1 MFGQHWTMTE
11 ADEALYNSNM
21 TVTTVIEING
31 EEQRRT
37 DLEIAAF
44 CNNGLRGVG
53 EIQYKEST
61 DRYIATITILGG
73 NVSGETINFK
83 LFDPE
88 LDNGKEL
95 NTTFTVN
102 FVTDEVIGKPSSPI
116 SINFNNTYWSID
128 ISNLPITSM
137 QYTSYIKIDG
147 EEQRR
152 TDLELA
158 AFSGETL
165 CGWVQPIYS
174 SKADKFVA
182 FLTIYGEQGDEI
194 TLKLYDPELEGGKV
208 LTADSP
214 FGFLNNNMVGNP
226 TTPLEF
232 KNNPVAR
239 IGEEGNAAR
248 YFSSLEAAVAAAQ
261 PGETVVLLQDVNL
274 TETLT
279 IEKNITLD
287 LNDKNVTLSTGGNK
301 IMSNVTIK
309 NGNLAIADVDTQTTG
324 NSNCFISTNVGAS
337 LTFDDINMTGNG
349 YKTHWAVLCAMSSS
363 TAGSTINITNSTVTL
378 SNEKGSAGGFIKDQ
392 SGVDNYSQIN
402 ISNSTLTLTNVS
414 RGFTGAKVTLD
425 DVEMTIT
432 GGEHGINGS
441 ELVIK
446 NGSNVS
452 ISNGTGRAITL
463 NKYNASITGS
473 NVTISNMGEGG
484 IRYKTAN
491 TLTVDANST
500 LSETT
505 AHADVDNAKLNDKV
519 VRGKESQMSTVKV
532 ENGVT
537 TVINPVS
544 GQVAYRAYIEDS
556 ENREAV
562 KVDLQNV
569 NALNSLAVKLY
580 DANGNLLTTTTY
592 KAGAVE
598 APEYLT
604 CNIVLWGEASSSWGT
619 VISAE
624 KLTVDNYPHKAEL
637 VVDGNVINTFENI
650 LGNATDAAAYQLPAY
665 KALGCVYKAA
675 SITRNDVT
683 EYYGTLAAAITAAQ
697 DGDEIVLLDNVT
709 DVDATISKKITL
721 NLNEK
726 IINDA
731 YIIVKSEVNIK
742 NGSIK
747 NVNESYPLVVQDGGK
762 LTVDAVNIEA
772 SKSDRA
778 IWVRSGSSLVFN
790 SGSILATKGEY
801 NTKTSLIAAIYTD
814 TNTDVTINGGTIT
827 VDTPDNKA
835 VGIYGNYTNAN
846 VTLNDGKIST
856 SGDGYNYGINVDG
869 DITVNGGEI
878 VTNEK
883 GYGYSSGIR
892 YGYNYALVSATGD
905 VTITGG
911 NITTNGSSGY
921 IVNVGRTYSSNDQTV
936 SITGGTFVNNL
947 SEVEMTTGGHKAPVF
962 IWEGSASKVTA
973 TITDGDFTGFS
984 ADFLREANAETTLAI
999 SGGTFDREI
1008 NEEYIAPGYKLEAN
1022 TDGTY
1027 GVVVDPAYGKV
1038 AKIGETYYETL
1049 AEAIAAVGA
1058 GNVVIELVNDA
1069 TLDYNAREAYGTAST
1084 TSLTI
1089 NGNGK
1094 TLTLNQKDS
1103 DWSSFGL
1110 ANAAAKV
1117 VFNNMIIEKTGYGD
1131 TSGAWNTH
1139 AIIFSSN
1146 VEMTN
1151 VTVNNS
1157 MAVQNGATL
1166 NNVTINEANG
1176 YYGLWIN
1183 GNGQTVTMNGGSITA
1198 TNGGRGI
1205 KIADQYVGAPALVTL
1220 SVTGTTFNT
1229 AEKAAVLVSSKAG
1242 AAIAASNVNIENV
1255 AEDKVNFAW
1264 VDEDWAAHYGEV
1276 TVTGGTVSQESVEI
1290 FNVTITDNNNA
1301 IQGYYKN
1308 IATAIADAQAG
1319 ETVNLL
1325 DNYNE
1330 RLSEV
1335 LLIDKSLTINGNG
1348 KTLTSSA
1355 TRVIRLTASDI
1366 NVTIN
1371 ELKMVSEAV
1380 RVGTNDIRGISVDP
1394 SLSNVTL
1401 ELNECSVDF
1410 EDSSAIDWS
1419 YAVNVSGN
1427 GTDHNVTVNGG
1438 SYEGANV
1445 VNANGARNT
1454 VTVKNAT
1461 LTSLYPDNEVYYG
1474 ACIWV
1479 LQNQGSSVEA
1489 TYNTFNGENAVA
1501 FNLGTGT
1508 DLTESNNTD
1517 NTTKVIA
1524 KIGNEL
1530 YVSLQ
1535 EAIDAATED
1544 ATIVVLHNIELTQGV
1559 TVPAGKEITLG
1570 LNGYTITGTPTE
1582 AAAFAV
1588 ITNNGNLTIDDTQNG
1603 KILCSYTLAGSTGYA
1618 VNTITNSGTLTI
1630 EAGTIQNASTA
1641 SNQIGYAID
1650 NNSTSGNAV
1659 VVIKGG
1665 KVTAS
1670 GSVYYDGIRQFCNSE
1685 TLENNVTIEGG
1696 EVSTLWIQNPSD
1708 GSGTQNTKDV
1718 KGSFA
1723 ITGGTLDNLY
1733 LEPSANFSGSIS
1745 GGHVGNISRHQTAEG
1760 RDLESFITDGTFGMD
1775 VTEFC
1780 AFNYVCTSNGDGTY
1794 GIEYKQK
1801 ENNAFVISTLHELEA
1816 FRDAVNAG
1824 NTFEG
1829 QTVVLSGNVDLAPTR
1844 AAAENW
1850 IPIGTSANPF
1860 KGTFDGGDNTISDLN
1875 VVGENNVGLFG
1886 YADNATIKNVKLEN
1900 VNVKGTDCV
1909 GAIAGQVYSTSL
1921 IDNCHVSGSIQV
1933 EGQTNVGGIVGKYY
1947 TKVKNCS
1954 VIGDDVATSYVKGTY
1969 VASDFEGDNIGG
1981 IMGHGGEDNRFENNT
1996 VKNIT
2001 ISGTRK
2007 VAGIV
2012 GVTDMNTQ
2020 VKNCVVENVN
2030 IETTATTEYANSKKN
2045 TMSNGTLVGS
2055 YTTGN
2060 NTTGTVES
2068 CVVKNVN
2075 FLNPNNAVVS
2085 VGPITGGLRG
2095 GTDGMLAPTGVTASD
2110 NNIYMSTIT
2119 GSNNLF
2125 LMNPVAKIGTTEYYT
2140 LFDAVAAVQDGET
2153 TITMLRNTS
2162 EEFAIN
2168 NTTANITLDMAG
2180 FTLTGAI
2187 TPSKANLTINGN
2199 GGKII
2204 NNNSNVSAIEINE
2217 GSLNLSNV
2225 NIESKRHGV
2234 RIDGAVT
2241 ATINGG
2247 EYRLSAT
2254 SGTRHAVNVS
2264 GAANVTI
2271 KAGTF
2276 VGPKGTTMDSG
2287 SAVNVQTGSTVTIEG
2302 GEFSKGKNATLG
2314 VSGKMIVKGGT
2325 FDQDPSAYLAD
2336 AYTVNIENEMYVVR
2350 YTPIMVTY
2358 PVGNPVYPEGKVEYY
2373 SDMLEAVP
2381 YTTNCPRLEGAT
2393 ITLLADVSG
2402 EGMRFME
2409 NDMVFD
2415 LNDHTY
2421 TITDGTGSQGTNTSG
2436 FQIRPEVTTNVLFKD
2451 GTIKVAEGAP
2461 VVWMFNCYATDFIVE
2476 NVTVDCSNMAYSYG
2490 EGVYVVVSRSG
2501 DNVQLKG
2508 QTKIANFDSTVAGY
2522 AINVG
2527 GTMTI
2532 GEEVVLGENAVIELD
2547 GGAQLTAPAGL
2558 NVVTVDGY
2566 MVVYENGVY
2575 KSVKVVAQ
2583 VGDVKYESV
2592 AAAMTAAKEAGVKD
2606 LEITIIGEN
2615 TQDTDDSFNLLYAT
2629 AFDNVTIKQDNEN
2642 KPFYIE
2648 SIYTGVRTSTDGKFV
2663 FDGVNMIITE
2673 QIWFECDVVLTNNS
2687 SVKRSNDV
2695 KNFIYYGEVTVE
2707 PGSKYISQIDDVFA
2721 GSFTVDGGKTDGTY
2735 NEAEDFKTVFFDV
2748 RDGHTF
2754 TAKNG
2759 ANILI
2764 SSGEGGKLS
2773 LMGNANIDA
2782 SKVYVYNEIALGD
2795 NGQFAIDIESSVT
2808 TKNVTG
2814 KGVISVDALNINEGV
2829 VYNVITANMSSFAGI
2844 IEINN
2849 DDAEYEITS
2858 TGLVVKMKPF
2868 VAEVDGTQYTSL
2880 QAAIDAADGKTV
2892 VVLDD
2897 ITLTETVTVAAGT
2910 TVTLDLNGK
2919 TVSQTKEQTTGYQ
2932 MILND
2937 GNLTIV
2943 DNTNEKLGKISYT
2956 DSGNGGEY
2964 VSNTITN
2971 RGTITVKSGTIE
2983 NLSSQTVAQ
2992 NGYPYAIDSSIWGDA
3007 SEVNTIVEGGKVHG
3021 ATYSAI
3027 RLRADSTSE
3036 PVNVTVSGGEI
3047 VGTIEVQVPS
3057 STVAGK
3063 GALVIS
3069 GGKLS
3074 NSGTSNVLF
3083 FFGSGASAENIEVS
3097 VTGGEFTGNITIS
3110 SSSPIGDNFNK
3121 NFITGGT
3128 FSTDVNEY
3136 CHEYYDAVTE
3146 DNITWTVEQVLFA
3159 QTTSLQGGW
3168 NWFSSYINLAKDNGL
3183 SKLQNAIV
3191 QNYENGVGNALIK
3204 GQTNNQSVQYDYI
3217 GTLEGVD
3224 YYDWTGNTFAP
3235 VANKMYMIYTS
3246 KAIASEDFMI
3256 EGEKVDYENT
3266 TIALFQGWNWISYPL
3281 DEPTLINEAL
3291 KNFTG
3296 ATTGDQIKW
3305 YGTQFVTYMN
3315 GKWYPENFTMMPGEG
3330 YMYKAAKQGSFM
3342 YSKGTGNNKS
3352 DANANMTV
3360 ENSHWTPEIS
3370 QYANNMTITA
3380 MLSVDDEIVKGDY
3393 EIAAFAN
3400 GECRG
3405 SARPIY
3411 VEELDA
3417 YVLLMAVFGEDV
3429 EELAF
3434 KYYDVNYET
3443 EYELSNRI
3451 NYSNDAVVGSIDEP
3465 YMFNLDILNIGE
3477 TSVENI
3483 SIYPNPTTTGS
3494 EINLQ
3499 AVCDK
3504 VEVFNALGV
3513 KVAEYTNVD
3522 SIDAIETAG
3531 VYVIRLTID
3540 NSARNCRLIVK

>member
-1 MFGQHWTMTE
+1 MLFCSTMFGQGPEWQAPTQGTYEDYMSFT
-11 ADEALYNSNM
+11 AMIQIDGANPNRS
-21 TVTTVIEING
+21 
-31 EEQRRT
+31 
-37 DLEIAAF
+37 DLKIAAF
-44 CNNGLRGVG
+44 NNGIVRGVG
-53 EIQYKEST
+53 TSQIWNS
-61 DRYIATITILGG
+61 DVTIVMFKIYGDKNDVL
-73 NVSGETINFK
+73 NFK
-83 LFDPE
+83 LYVPGDNPEDDRILDTDFTIKLDPDYTGTSNV
-88 LDNGKEL
+88 LNFYKKHFVVDNEYDL
-95 NTTFTVN
+95 SMTVGAT
-102 FVTDEVIGKPSSPI
+102 VR
-116 SINFNNTYWSID
+116 
-128 ISNLPITSM
+128 
-137 QYTSYIKIDG
+137 IDG
-147 EEQRR
+147 VDPKR

-158 AFSGETL
+158 AF
-165 CGWVQPIYS
+165 C
-174 SKADKFVA
+174 
-182 FLTIYGEQGDEI
+182 GDEVRGVAKAIYWQSQDMYYYELIVGGRIDGEEI
-194 TLKLYDPELEGGKV
+194 TYKLYDPIADVDLLTDYKTTFKDGSTIDDGYGKPV
-208 LTADSP
+208 TI
-214 FGFLNNNMVGNP
+214 
-226 TTPLEF
+226 EF
-232 KNNPVAR
+232 KNNPVAM
-239 IGEEGNAAR
+239 ITNATGNH
-248 YFSSLEAAVAAAQ
+248 YFSSLEAAVAAAVD
-261 PGETVVLLQDVNL
+261 GETIVLLQDVNL

-279 IEKNITLD
+279 IEKSITID
-287 LNDKNVTLSTGGNK
+287 LNEKNVTLSTGGNM
-301 IMSNVTIK
+301 IESDVIIK

-324 NSNCFISTNVGAS
+324 NRNCFISTNVGAS

-349 YKTHWAVLCAMSSS
+349 YTTHWAVLCAMSSS

-414 RGFTGAKVTLD
+414 RGFTGAKVTLN
-425 DVEMTIT
+425 DVDLTIT

-441 ELVIK
+441 ELVIE

-463 NKYNASITGS
+463 NKFDASITGS
-473 NVTISNMGEGG
+473 NVTISDMGEGG

-491 TLTVDANST
+491 TLTVDASST

-519 VRGKESQMSTVKV
+519 VRGTESQMSTVKV

-592 KAGAVE
+592 RAGAVE

-604 CNIVLWGEASSSWGT
+604 CNIVLWGNASSSWET

-637 VVDGNVINTFENI
+637 VVDGSVINTFENI

-675 SITRNDVT
+675 SITKESKT
-683 EYYGTLAAAITAAQ
+683 EYYGTLAAAVNAAQ

-762 LTVDAVNIEA
+762 LTVEDVDIEA

-790 SGSILATKGEY
+790 SGSILATKGEG
-801 NTKTSLIAAIYTD
+801 NNKTNLIAAIYTD

-835 VGIYGNYTNAN
+835 IGIFGNYTNAN

-856 SGDGYNYGINVDG
+856 SGAGYNYGINVDG

-878 VTNEK
+878 VTNKK

-892 YGYNYALVSATGD
+892 YGNNYALVSATGD

-911 NITTNGSSGY
+911 NITTNGFSGY

-947 SEVEMTTGGHKAPVF
+947 SEVEMTQGGHKAPVLV
-962 IWEGSASKVTA
+962 WTGTASTVTA
-973 TITDGDFTGFS
+973 TVEDGNFQGFS
-984 ADFLREANAETTLAI
+984 ANLLRKDNDDEKTTLQV
-999 SGGTFDREI
+999 SGGTFDGEI
-1008 NEEYIAPGYKLEAN
+1008 NEEYIAPGYKLEEIAY
-1022 TDGTY
+1022 GTY

-1038 AKIGETYYETL
+1038 AKIGDTYYETL

-1069 TLDYNAREAYGTAST
+1069 TLDYNAREAYGTAET

-1117 VFNNMIIEKTGYGD
+1117 VFNNMTIEKTGYGD

-1139 AIIFSSN
+1139 TIIFSSN
-1146 VEMTN
+1146 VEMN
-1151 VTVNNS
+1151 DVTVNNS

-1183 GNGQTVTMNGGSITA
+1183 GNGQSVTMNGGSINA

-1242 AAIAASNVNIENV
+1242 AVIAASNVNIENV

-1276 TVTGGTVSQESVEI
+1276 TVTGGTLSQESVEI

-1325 DNYNE
+1325 DNYSE
-1330 RLSEV
+1330 TLSEV

-1355 TRVIRLTASDI
+1355 TRVIRLTASEI
-1366 NVTIN
+1366 EVTIN
-1371 ELKMVSEAV
+1371 NLNMVSTAV
-1380 RVGTNDIRGISVDP
+1380 RVGTNDVRGISIDIID
-1394 SLSNVTL
+1394 NVTL
-1401 ELNECSVDF
+1401 TLNNCSVDF
-1410 EDSSAIDWS
+1410 IDASANDWA
-1419 YAVNVSGN
+1419 YAVNVTGGN
-1427 GTDHNVTVNGG
+1427 DHKVTVNGG

-1445 VNANGARNT
+1445 INVRGASNIIVVND
-1454 VTVKNAT
+1454 AT
-1461 LTSLYPDNEVYYG
+1461 LNCTYPNNDMYYG

-1479 LQNQGSSVEA
+1479 LQNQSSSVEA
-1489 TYNTFNGENAVA
+1489 TGNTFNGGNAVA

-1559 TVPAGKEITLG
+1559 TVPADKTFTLD
-1570 LNGYTITGTPTE
+1570 LNGKVVSGVSNT
-1582 AAAFAV
+1582 AATSAV
-1588 ITNNGNLTIDDTQNG
+1588 ITNNGNLTVKTSVEGG
-1603 KILCSYTLAGSTGYA
+1603 KITSKANNPDQNSIPAYA
-1618 VNTITNSGTLTI
+1618 NNTITNCGVLTLVSGTI
-1630 EAGTIQNASTA
+1630 ENSTVQGLA
-1641 SNQIGYAID
+1641 CFPID
-1650 NNSTSGNAV
+1650 NNSTVRDAV
-1659 VVIKGG
+1659 LNINGG
-1665 KVTAS
+1665 TVTGRGA
-1670 GSVYYDGIRQFCNSE
+1670 IRQFANSNTNKNE
-1685 TLENNVTIEGG
+1685 VNVTAGTVTGTSYAIWVQNPGSGDPKASLNIAGG
-1696 EVSTLWIQNPSD
+1696 ELSKILMDPNANFEGSIRGGTITEVAIWEPDATNPGRNPS
-1708 GSGTQNTKDV
+1708 G
-1718 KGSFA
+1718 F
-1723 ITGGTLDNLY
+1723 ITG
-1733 LEPSANFSGSIS
+1733 
-1745 GGHVGNISRHQTAEG
+1745 
-1760 RDLESFITDGTFGMD
+1760 GTFGMD

-1794 GIEYKQK
+1794 GIEYKQQ
-1801 ENNAFVISTLHELEA
+1801 ENNAFVIETLHELEA

-1824 NTFEG
+1824 NTFKD
-1829 QTVVLSGNVDLAPTR
+1829 QTVVLSAGVDLNPTR
-1844 AAAENW
+1844 AINYWE
-1850 IPIGTSANPF
+1850 PIGTQANPF
-1860 KGTFDGGDNTISDLN
+1860 KGTFDGGDNTISNL
-1875 VVGENNVGLFG
+1875 VVEGENNVGLFG
-1886 YADNATIKNVKLEN
+1886 YATSATIKNVKIN
-1900 VNVKGTDCV
+1900 NANVKGTDCV

-1921 IDNCHVSGSIQV
+1921 IDNCHVSGLIQV

-1954 VIGDDVATSYVKGTY
+1954 VIGDGVATSYVKGTY
-1969 VASDFEGDNIGG
+1969 VASDLEGDNIAG
-1981 IMGHGGEDNRFENNT
+1981 IMGHGGENNRFENNT

-2030 IETTATTEYANSKKN
+2030 IETTATAEYANSKKN

-2095 GTDGMLAPTGVTASD
+2095 GTDGMLAPTGVTASG

-2153 TITMLRNTS
+2153 TITMLRNTA
-2162 EEFAIN
+2162 EEFAID

-2180 FTLTGAI
+2180 NTLTGAI
-2187 TPSKANLTINGN
+2187 TPSKANLTIK
-2199 GGKII
+2199 GGTI
-2204 NNNSNVSAIEINE
+2204 NNENASYSAIEINE

-2225 NIESKRHGV
+2225 NIESKRHAV
-2234 RIDGAVT
+2234 RIDGAVE
-2241 ATINGG
+2241 AIINGG
-2247 EYRLSAT
+2247 TYKPTAT

-2271 KAGTF
+2271 QAGTF

-2287 SAVNVQTGSTVTIEG
+2287 SAVNVQTGATVTING
-2302 GEFSKGKNATLG
+2302 GDFSGGKNHTLSAAG
-2314 VSGKMIVKGGT
+2314 TGTLIVKGGT

-2350 YTPIMVTY
+2350 YTPIKVTY

-2402 EGMRFME
+2402 AGMRFME

-2415 LNDHTY
+2415 LNGHTY
-2421 TITDGTGSQGTNTSG
+2421 TITAGTGSQGTNTSG
-2436 FQIRPEVTTNVLFKD
+2436 FQIRPEVTTNVLFKN

-2490 EGVYVVVSRSG
+2490 DKVYVVVSREG
-2501 DNVQLKG
+2501 DNVQLTG
-2508 QTKIANFDSTVAGY
+2508 ETKIVNFNSNVAGN

-2527 GTMTI
+2527 DTMTI
-2532 GEEVVLGENAVIELD
+2532 GEYVELGGGTIELD

-2583 VGDVKYESV
+2583 VGENKFGSVIAALNYAIANNEAQVKIVSDSRELMPTDVYLRLN
-2592 AAAMTAAKEAGVKD
+2592 AD
-2606 LEITIIGEN
+2606 LEITAEQPYTVKFYNNGTSYDFVVDSDNSNTLTFGEN
-2615 TQDTDDSFNLLYAT
+2615 VTFQLEDRIIWLGYDGNDVRVVVNGTLAASQIWHGADTKVTST
-2629 AFDNVTIKQDNEN
+2629 GTIK
-2642 KPFYIE
+2642 
-2648 SIYTGVRTSTDGKFV
+2648 STGEAFV
-2663 FDGVNMIITE
+2663 MRRGAT
-2673 QIWFECDVVLTNNS
+2673 L
-2687 SVKRSNDV
+2687 
-2695 KNFIYYGEVTVE
+2695 
-2707 PGSKYISQIDDVFA
+2707 
-2721 GSFTVDGGKTDGTY
+2721 TVDGG
-2735 NEAEDFKTVFFDV
+2735 TVNANYF
-2748 RDGHTF
+2748 
-2754 TAKNG
+2754 
-2759 ANILI
+2759 NILAGNI
-2764 SSGEGGKLS
+2764 DAE
-2773 LMGNANIDA
+2773 NANITCGAMWIANTGNYIYEGNVNINIKSSTLTSNGNLKSSTAHADGVSINFENSEVTFVLFDGGFVSDIDA
-2782 SKVYVYNEIALGD
+2782 NTKLNVKGTNAAVSIKGLTN
-2795 NGQFAIDIESSVT
+2795 NGLV
-2808 TKNVTG
+2808 NVTETAKLTLTG
-2814 KGVISVDALNINEGV
+2814 TVTNNGAMKLDATSVIYAPENLGVTIDDNDYDV
-2829 VYNVITANMSSFAGI
+2829 VYENGAYRAVH
-2844 IEINN
+2844 
-2849 DDAEYEITS
+2849 
-2858 TGLVVKMKPF
+2858 KPF
-2868 VAEVDGTQYTSL
+2868 VAEVDGTQFTSL

-2892 VVLDD
+2892 VVLDN

-2919 TVSQTKEQTTGYQ
+2919 TVSAEATFAVKAIVNNGT
-2932 MILND
+2932 
-2937 GNLTIV
+2937 LTI
-2943 DNTNEKLGKISYT
+2943 N
-2956 DSGNGGEY
+2956 GNGGTIDISASTTESIQVVDNY
-2964 VSNTITN
+2964 GTLTINGGTYKGATSNYSYAIRANDANSVTNIVDATITTHFGAIGIN
-2971 RGTITVKSGTIE
+2971 KGVTTITDGKFEVTSQAGGHALYVANAEVTI
-2983 NLSSQTVAQ
+2983 N
-2992 NGYPYAIDSSIWGDA
+2992 
-3007 SEVNTIVEGGKVHG
+3007 
-3021 ATYSAI
+3021 
-3027 RLRADSTSE
+3027 
-3036 PVNVTVSGGEI
+3036 
-3047 VGTIEVQVPS
+3047 
-3057 STVAGK
+3057 
-3063 GALVIS
+3063 
-3069 GGKLS
+3069 
-3074 NSGTSNVLF
+3074 
-3083 FFGSGASAENIEVS
+3083 
-3097 VTGGEFTGNITIS
+3097 GGEFIPYANGYSYAVLTNDANAKVSITGGTFKKGL
-3110 SSSPIGDNFNK
+3110 GDPCVKALSGNFI
-3121 NFITGGT
+3121 ITGGT
-3128 FSTDVNEY
+3128 FSTDVDDEY
-3136 CHEYYDAVTE
+3136 CHEYYDAIQGD
-3146 DNITWTVEQVLFA
+3146 DNLWRVEQVLFA
-3159 QTTSLQGGW
+3159 QTREFISGW
-3168 NWFSSYINLAKDNGL
+3168 NWFSSYINLSKDNGL

-3246 KAIASEDFMI
+3246 EAIASEDFMI

-3305 YGTQFVTYMN
+3305 YGTGFVTYAN
-3315 GKWYPENFTMMPGEG
+3315 GKWYPENFKMMPGEG

-3342 YSKGTGNNKS
+3342 YSKGTGNNRS

-3360 ENSHWTPEIS
+3360 ENSHWSPEIS

-3429 EELAF
+3429 EELTF